1 MPDPNVHPD
10 NYRYAGFLVRLLAML
25 LDTVIIMVLIALA
38 VMSMMF
44 TGLLSLGAV
53 VPTMPGVI
61 MELAL
66 VILIIVLWTQ
76 YGATPGKMAFKMVIV
91 DRETGN
97 LPGVG
102 QSVLR
107 YVGYIVS
114 TIPLFL
120 GYFWV
125 IWDEKKQAFHDKI
138 AATVVVFKP

>member
-1 MPDPNVHPD
+1 MPDPIVHPD

-44 TGLLSLGAV
+44 TGLLSLGTV

-76 YGATPGKMAFKMVIV
+76 YGATPG
-91 DRETGN
+91 
-97 LPGVG
+97 
-102 QSVLR
+102 
-107 YVGYIVS
+107 
-114 TIPLFL
+114 
-120 GYFWV
+120 
-125 IWDEKKQAFHDKI
+125 
-138 AATVVVFKP
+138 